1 MNLRLMQQIRF
12 VLLFFLPIHLSA
24 QAPLDWPRFRQQ
36 ILSNHPLA
44 LQADLYRDQA
54 RAAFLRAQGGFDPK
68 AVLDLSNKN
77 FKGQN
82 YFQYS
87 EAGLKWPVGL
97 GLEWTA
103 NYNWAYGNFL
113 NPESKL
119 PTQGQAA
126 LGLTWTLG
134 QGLLIDERRAN
145 LRQSRI
151 GLDLSEAERADAL
164 NDLLLEAAK
173 AYWTWVLADNQL
185 QIYEQSLQQAQIRH
199 QGLLESFRQGDKPA
213 IDTLESFIQVQ
224 NRQLDLNFARLDLQN
239 AGLTLSRFY
248 WTSAQ
253 TPVSPGEIP
262 RPVSLLDNTAPVS
275 SAVPP
280 VENPS
285 AVLSSHPQIR
295 MYAAKLNMLD
305 IERRWKQE
313 KRKPVLDLSYY
324 LLGNGWQFSPT
335 PGTEGLGVLAN
346 DYKWGLHFSFPIL
359 NRKARGDWQVTQ
371 IKIAQTDLALEQK
384 KLDLATKIRQYQNEL
399 QQLAAQITLYR
410 DLSTN
415 YRLLL
420 EAETEKF
427 KYGESS
433 IFLINTREQRYL
445 EAQNKYLKLLSE
457 YQKSNA
463 GLLWAS
469 GAL

>member
-1 MNLRLMQQIRF
+1 MLHLRF
-12 VLLFFLPIHLSA
+12 VLLFIIPIHLSG
-24 QAPLDWPRFRQQ
+24 QAALDWPRLRQQ

-54 RAAFLRAQGGFDPK
+54 RAALLRAQGGFDPK
-68 AVLDLSNKN
+68 MMVDWSNKV

-82 YFQYS
+82 YFQYG
-87 EAGLKWPVGL
+87 EAGLSWPVGL
-97 GLEWTA
+97 GLEWKA
-103 NYNWAYGNFL
+103 GYNWAYGSYL

-119 PTQGQAA
+119 PAQGQSIV
-126 LGLTWTLG
+126 GLTWTLG
-134 QGLLIDERRAN
+134 QGLRTDERRAN

-151 GLDLSEAERADAL
+151 GLEMSEAERADAL

-173 AYWTWVLADNQL
+173 AYWNWVLADNQL
-185 QIYEQSLQQAQIRH
+185 PIFEQSLRQAIIRH

-224 NRQLDLNFARLDLQN
+224 NRQLDLNFAHLDLQN
-239 AGLTLSRFY
+239 TGLALSRFY
-248 WTSAQ
+248 WTEDQ
-253 TPVSPGEIP
+253 TPAAPGELP
-262 RPVSLLDNTAPVS
+262 PAVSLLPVFIPAPSTALDT
-275 SAVPP
+275 
-280 VENPS
+280 ENPS
-285 AVLSSHPQIR
+285 EALNNHPQIR
-295 MYAAKLNMLD
+295 VYAAKLKMLD

-313 KRKPVLDLSYY
+313 KRKPILDLNYF

-335 PGTEGLGVLAN
+335 PGADGLGVFSSN
-346 DYKWGLHFSFPIL
+346 YKWGLQFSFPVL
-359 NRKARGDWQVTQ
+359 NRKARGDWQLTQ

-384 KLDLATKIRQYQNEL
+384 KMDLLTKIRQYQNEL
-399 QQLAAQITLYR
+399 QQLGAQIALYR
-410 DLSTN
+410 DLTTN
-415 YRLLL
+415 CRLLL

-457 YQKSNA
+457 YQKANA

-469 GAL
+469 GTL